1 MCPGYTQTDGQT
13 DATKCI
19 ISLASRSIII
29 ESFQPCLFQGG
40 LKEPKSEADVIAIQA
55 HRTFT
60 EVYGSVAEEMM
71 GRKVLAAIIMKT
83 ESDKQGTTVSLGTG
97 TVKRSVARFVL
108 DLLKFFLFSVL
119 NKTRM

>member
-1 MCPGYTQTDGQT
+1 M
-13 DATKCI
+13 
-19 ISLASRSIII
+19 
-29 ESFQPCLFQGG
+29 FQGG
-40 LKEPKSEADVIAIQA
+40 LKEPKSEADVIAIEA

-97 TVKRSVARFVL
+97 MVNRSAARFVL
-108 DLLKFFLFSVL
+108 DLSKSFHFSAL